1 MTYIFSS
8 SKLVNTFGIESFCYF
23 PSVLLVFSFA
33 QFANNHP
40 YIAVPNTHSMF
51 QEGLI
56 TGLAV
61 MVCLEIPKLKLQLS
75 PHFDLLSGPDID
87 GLLCMAVQEK
97 ILHILLDSEEKKAAK
112 SQGEAGFEGGVSL

>member
-1 MTYIFSS
+1 
-8 SKLVNTFGIESFCYF
+8 
-23 PSVLLVFSFA
+23 
-33 QFANNHP
+33 
-40 YIAVPNTHSMF
+40 MF

-61 MVCLEIPKLKLQLS
+61 MVCLEIPKLQLS

>member
-1 MTYIFSS
+1 
-8 SKLVNTFGIESFCYF
+8 
-23 PSVLLVFSFA
+23 
-33 QFANNHP
+33 
-40 YIAVPNTHSMF
+40 MF

-97 ILHILLDSEEKKAAK
+97 ILHILLDSEEKKKAESK
-112 SQGEAGFEGGVSL
+112 GEAGFKGGV